1 MLSDR
6 FKQAMFALGMTAAL
20 SCSGVTTTELLRK
33 NPNASVLV
41 VPCRP
46 AKIGD
51 KPEIWALNSGT
62 GHIVTDE
69 QPDELRAFASSADIV
84 FVYADNASL
93 ANANEMA
100 SRYDLAC
107 PNDTIAQIAEAES
120 LRNQKPCPP
129 ELAQTN
135 GRSKQN
141 LLAEPGKPNC
151 NPPAKAKKIQA
162 EVRVCAPPPGS
173 AAGLTRWASR
183 DSKGHL
189 LTNDDKVF
197 ADAVAKADILFIL
210 DKNAPAETIYWFVKD
225 PSELNCEGKTP
236 MPYKEATASGR
247 LEMMASVAA
256 RSNAVNGTPKTG
268 DGKTSNTS
276 SPDGKGPPLTTWED
290 FSRQLSLAGS
300 LASGDA
306 SGKTDHAQG
315 NRYGATTGQNV
326 GGFSFPPLQA
336 GYALLQI
343 LSATGTN
350 AKSFV
355 DDIIQ
360 NAKRG
365 QRTLIKEADEKMLKV
380 ADELIHNHGRYE
392 MAHGLQEMGTIMPYQ
407 LGGKFTE
414 KLGGKFQA
422 HKIFEKRA
430 LERLHGRKDF
440 EKLPSVILTDEEHK
454 VISKALDA
462 QWNSVDAK
470 NMTKEKLRKIY
481 HDVYVKRPEWLT
493 AIDSYLR

>member
-1 MLSDR
+1 MLFDR
-6 FKQAMFALGMTAAL
+6 FKQVSLAMGMASAL
-20 SCSGVTTTELLRK
+20 SCGGVTTTELLRE

-51 KPEIWALNSGT
+51 KPEIWALNSTT

-69 QPDELRAFASSADIV
+69 QADELRAFASSADIV

-135 GRSKQN
+135 GRSTQN

-151 NPPAKAKKIQA
+151 NPPANAKKVQA

-225 PSELNCEGKTP
+225 PSELKCEGKTP

-268 DGKTSNTS
+268 DGKTSDSS
-276 SPDGKGPPLTTWED
+276 SPDGKGPPLSFFE
-290 FSRQLSLAGS
+290 RLARNMSFAGA
-300 LASGDA
+300 L
-306 SGKTDHAQG
+306 AQG
-315 NRYGATTGQNV
+315 DTSGNAKDPNGHRNGMVGGTNV
-326 GGFSFPPLQA
+326 GGWSFPLLQA
-336 GYALLQI
+336 GVSAVQI
-343 LSATGTN
+343 ISAVGL
-350 AKSFV
+350 KPKDLV
-355 DDIIQ
+355 KIISE
-360 NAKRG
+360 ATSKG
-365 QRTLIKEADEKMLKV
+365 QRVIIKEVDKEALKMV
-380 ADELIHNHGRYE
+380 DELIASTSQAE
-392 MAHGLQEMGTIMPYQ
+392 LAHGFQQVGTIMPYTMGQ
-407 LGGKFTE
+407 KVTANLE
-414 KLGGKFQA
+414 SKFQA

-430 LERLHGRKDF
+430 F
-440 EKLPSVILTDEEHK
+440 EHFKMDGLDKAPCVILTDTEHK
-454 VISKALDA
+454 KISEALKKAWEANPKMSKAELH
-462 QWNSVDAK
+462 
-470 NMTKEKLRKIY
+470 E
-481 HDVYVKRPEWLT
+481 VYKVVYANNLHWLE
-493 AIDSYLR
+493 AIKAYF